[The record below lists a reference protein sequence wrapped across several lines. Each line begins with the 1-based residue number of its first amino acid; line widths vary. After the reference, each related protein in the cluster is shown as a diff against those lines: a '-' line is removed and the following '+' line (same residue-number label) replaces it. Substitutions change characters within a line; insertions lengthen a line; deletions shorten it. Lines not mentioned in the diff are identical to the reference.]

1 MPAGVIEGQLF
12 QLPLQALM
20 GYMKGSLHASYTGLE
35 AFCREV
41 LNINVARSHLCNVI
55 KRVNR
60 ALAEPYEQL
69 QQHIPTEPVLNIDES
84 GWKDKGIKYWILVFC
99 TSAFSFFYIAKS
111 RSSQVLRDI
120 LGETYNGTI
129 VSDFFSAYA
138 KSLSE

>member
-1 MPAGVIEGQLF
+1 VVWPKLPSGVVEGQLF
-12 QLPLQALM
+12 QPRLQALM

-55 KRVNR
+55 KRVNG

-84 GWKDKGIKYWILVFC
+84 GWKDKGIKIDMVFPV
-99 TSAFSFFYIAKS
+99 AKPM
-111 RSSQVLRDI
+111 
-120 LGETYNGTI
+120 GETI
-129 VSDFFSAYA
+129 LD
-138 KSLSE
+138 